1 MAEVRIHLAQMST
14 LLTQM
19 ITNLLAPEQDIE
31 IVGRTEGTGDSLL
44 AARAEGANMIIT
56 QTTPAALE
64 PSLAAIVDDL
74 PLTILA
80 LAPTGSTST
89 SIRFSRQEIGM
100 RGNGAKSLADVVREA
115 AVAEVA

>member
-1 MAEVRIHLAQMST
+1 LAEVRVHLAQMST

-31 IVGRTEGTGDSLL
+31 IVGRTEGSGDSLL

-56 QTTPAALE
+56 QTVPAAME

-80 LAPTGSTST
+80 IVPTGSTSI
-89 SIRFSRQEIGM
+89 SIRFARREIGM
-100 RGNGAKSLADVVREA
+100 RGNGAKSLAEVVREA
-115 AVAEVA
+115 AVARVA